1 MSKLRDKILIYLKG
15 MLMWACDVIPW
26 VSGWTIAVITWI
38 YERLIQAIKNVV
50 FNLKLIFTWKWKTF
64 RKNIDGK
71 YLLYFFLF
79 LVLWLVISAV
89 LFLTIPNVIEKYPSI
104 IWLTFIWPL
113 LISTTYRK
121 YENGAFLLCL
131 ILWIATSFLA
141 FANIIT
147 NAMENYPILIWSFF
161 VGLILISAVFLWR
174 QVKRDWKTILC
185 LIIFWVLAFFITA
198 PTNTPLSITSSW
210 WWIFICGSIAICAM
224 ILPGISGSFMLVL
237 LWMYET
243 MMLAIKNLDITTIW
257 IFAAWAVIW
266 LILFSNVLSW
276 LFKNY
281 KMITLASL
289 TGFMLGSLN
298 KIWPWKET
306 LDADLWIAKN
316 ILPNHYNWD
325 NQLLLAIICFLVWIV
340 IVLLIEFLGKK
351 FSKK

>member
-1 MSKLRDKILIYLKG
+1 MSKIRDKILIYLKG

-26 VSGWTIAVITWI
+26 VSGWTIAVITGI

-50 FNLKLIFTWKWKTF
+50 PNLKYFFKWKWKTF
-64 RKNIDGK
+64 WKNIDG
-71 YLLYFFLF
+71 
-79 LVLWLVISAV
+79 
-89 LFLTIPNVIEKYPSI
+89 T
-104 IWLTFIWPL
+104 
-113 LISTTYRK
+113 
-121 YENGAFLLCL
+121 FLLCL
-131 ILWIATSFLA
+131 ILWIGTSFVL

-147 NAMENYPILIWSFF
+147 GAMENYPILIWSFF
-161 VGLILISAVFLWR
+161 VGLILISAVFLWK

-243 MMLAIKNLDITTIW
+243 MMLAIKNFDITTIW
-257 IFAAWAVIW
+257 IFAVWAVIGI
-266 LILFSNVLSW
+266 ILFSNVLSW

-306 LDADLWIAKN
+306 LDANLWTAKN
-316 ILPNHYNWD
+316 ILPNQYNWD
-325 NQLLLAIICFLVWIV
+325 NQLLLAIICFLAWIA

-351 FSKK
+351 FGKKS

>member
-1 MSKLRDKILIYLKG
+1 MNKIRDKILIYLKG

-26 VSGWTIAVITWI
+26 VSGWTIAVITGI

-50 FNLKLIFTWKWKTF
+50 PNLKYFFKWKWKTF
-64 RKNIDGK
+64 WKNIDG
-71 YLLYFFLF
+71 
-79 LVLWLVISAV
+79 
-89 LFLTIPNVIEKYPSI
+89 N
-104 IWLTFIWPL
+104 
-113 LISTTYRK
+113 
-121 YENGAFLLCL
+121 FLLCL
-131 ILWIATSFLA
+131 ILWIGTSFVL

-147 NAMENYPILIWSFF
+147 SAMENYPILIWSFF
-161 VGLILISAVFLWR
+161 VGLILISAVFLWK
-174 QVKRDWKTILC
+174 QVTWNWKTILC
-185 LIIFWVLAFFITA
+185 LIIFWVLAYFITA
-198 PTNTPLSITSSW
+198 PTNTPLSITSTW
-210 WWIFICGSIAICAM
+210 WWTFICGSIAICAM

-257 IFAAWAVIW
+257 IFAAWAVIG
-266 LILFSNVLSW
+266 IVLFSNVLSW

-306 LDADLWIAKN
+306 LDANLWTAKN
-316 ILPNHYNWD
+316 ILPNQYNWD
-325 NQLLLAIICFLVWIV
+325 NQLLLAIICFLAGIG

-351 FSKK
+351 FSKKS

>member
-1 MSKLRDKILIYLKG
+1 
-15 MLMWACDVIPW
+15 MWACDVIPW
-26 VSGWTIAVITWI
+26 VSGWTIAVITGI

-50 FNLKLIFTWKWKTF
+50 PNLKYFFKWKWKTF
-64 RKNIDGK
+64 WKNIDG
-71 YLLYFFLF
+71 
-79 LVLWLVISAV
+79 
-89 LFLTIPNVIEKYPSI
+89 T
-104 IWLTFIWPL
+104 
-113 LISTTYRK
+113 
-121 YENGAFLLCL
+121 FLLCL
-131 ILWIATSFLA
+131 ILWIGTSFIL

-147 NAMENYPILIWSFF
+147 SAMENYPILIWSFF

-174 QVKRDWKTILC
+174 QVKRNWKTILC

-257 IFAAWAVIW
+257 IFAAWAIIW
-266 LILFSNVLSW
+266 LVLFSNVLSW

-306 LDADLWIAKN
+306 LDANLWTAKN
-316 ILPNHYNWD
+316 ILPNQYNWD
-325 NQLLLAIICFLVWIV
+325 NQLLLAIICFLVWIT

>member
-1 MSKLRDKILIYLKG
+1 MTKIREKILIYLKG
-15 MLMWACDVIPW
+15 MLMWACDVVPG
-26 VSGWTIAVITWI
+26 VSGGTIAVITGI

-50 FNLKLIFTWKWKTF
+50 PNLKFFFTWKWKTF
-64 RKNIDGK
+64 WKNIDG
-71 YLLYFFLF
+71 
-79 LVLWLVISAV
+79 
-89 LFLTIPNVIEKYPSI
+89 N
-104 IWLTFIWPL
+104 
-113 LISTTYRK
+113 
-121 YENGAFLLCL
+121 FLLCL
-131 ILWIATSFLA
+131 ILWIGTSFIL

-147 NAMENYPILIWSFF
+147 SAMENYPILIWSFF
-161 VGLILISAVFLWR
+161 VGLILISAVFLWK
-174 QVKRDWKTILC
+174 QVTWNWKTILC

-243 MMLAIKNLDITTIW
+243 MMLAIKNFDIATIW
-257 IFAAWAVIW
+257 IFAAWAVIGI
-266 LILFSNVLSW
+266 ILFSNVLSW
-276 LFKNY
+276 LFKHY

-306 LDADLWIAKN
+306 LDANLWTAKN
-316 ILPNHYNWD
+316 VLPNQYNGD
-325 NQLLLAIICFLVWIV
+325 NQLLLAIICFLAWIA

-351 FSKK
+351 FSK

>member
-1 MSKLRDKILIYLKG
+1 MSKIRDKILIYLKG

-38 YERLIQAIKNVV
+38 YERLIQAIKNVLP
-50 FNLKLIFTWKWKTF
+50 NLKLFFTWKWKKF
-64 RKNIDGK
+64 RKNIN
-71 YLLYFFLF
+71 
-79 LVLWLVISAV
+79 W
-89 LFLTIPNVIEKYPSI
+89 T
-104 IWLTFIWPL
+104 
-113 LISTTYRK
+113 
-121 YENGAFLLCL
+121 FLLCL
-131 ILWIATSFLA
+131 ILWIWTSFVL

-161 VGLILISAVFLWR
+161 VGLILISAVFLWK

-185 LIIFWVLAFFITA
+185 LIVFWVLAFFITA
-198 PTNTPLSITSSW
+198 PTNIPLSITSTW

-243 MMLAIKNLDITTIW
+243 MMLAIKNLDIIPIL
-257 IFAAWAVIW
+257 IFWAWAVIW

-276 LFKNY
+276 LFKHY
-281 KMITLASL
+281 KMVTLASL

-306 LDADLWIAKN
+306 LDANLWIAKN
-316 ILPNHYNWD
+316 ILPNQYNWD
-325 NQLLLAIICFLVWIV
+325 NQLLLAIICFLVWIA
-340 IVLLIEFLGKK
+340 IVLLIEFLGGK

>member
-1 MSKLRDKILIYLKG
+1 
-15 MLMWACDVIPW
+15 MWACDVIPW
-26 VSGWTIAVITWI
+26 VSGWTIAVITGI
-38 YERLIQAIKNVV
+38 YERLIKAIKNVV
-50 FNLKLIFTWKWKTF
+50 PNLKHFFKWKWKTF
-64 RKNIDGK
+64 WKNIDG
-71 YLLYFFLF
+71 
-79 LVLWLVISAV
+79 
-89 LFLTIPNVIEKYPSI
+89 T
-104 IWLTFIWPL
+104 
-113 LISTTYRK
+113 
-121 YENGAFLLCL
+121 FLLCL
-131 ILWIATSFLA
+131 ILWIGTSFVL

-147 NAMENYPILIWSFF
+147 NAMRDYPILIWSFF
-161 VGLILISAVFLWR
+161 FGLILISAVFLWR
-174 QVKRDWKTILC
+174 QVKRNWKTILC

-210 WWIFICGSIAICAM
+210 WWIFICGAIAICAM

-243 MMLAIKNLDITTIW
+243 MMLAIKNLDIATIC

-276 LFKNY
+276 LFKHY

-306 LDADLWIAKN
+306 LDANLWTAKN
-316 ILPNHYNWD
+316 ILPNQYHWD
-325 NQLLLAIICFLVWIV
+325 NQLLWAIICFLVWIG
-340 IVLLIEFLGKK
+340 IVLLIEYLGKK

>member
-1 MSKLRDKILIYLKG
+1 MNKIRDKILIYLKG

-50 FNLKLIFTWKWKTF
+50 PNLKYFFKWKWKTF
-64 RKNIDGK
+64 WKNIDG
-71 YLLYFFLF
+71 
-79 LVLWLVISAV
+79 
-89 LFLTIPNVIEKYPSI
+89 T
-104 IWLTFIWPL
+104 
-113 LISTTYRK
+113 
-121 YENGAFLLCL
+121 FLLCL
-131 ILWIATSFLA
+131 ILWIGTSFVL

-147 NAMENYPILIWSFF
+147 SAMENYPILIWSFF

-198 PTNTPLSITSSW
+198 PTNTPLSVTSSW

-281 KMITLASL
+281 KMTTLASL
-289 TGFMLGSLN
+289 TGFMLWSLN

-306 LDADLWIAKN
+306 LDANLWTAKN
-316 ILPNHYNWD
+316 ILPNQYNWD
-325 NQLLLAIICFLVWIV
+325 NQLLLAIICFLAWIA

-351 FSKK
+351 FSKKS

>member
-1 MSKLRDKILIYLKG
+1 MNKIRDKILIYLKG

-26 VSGWTIAVITWI
+26 VSGWTIAVITGI

-50 FNLKLIFTWKWKTF
+50 PNLKYFFKWKWKTF
-64 RKNIDGK
+64 WKNIDG
-71 YLLYFFLF
+71 
-79 LVLWLVISAV
+79 
-89 LFLTIPNVIEKYPSI
+89 T
-104 IWLTFIWPL
+104 
-113 LISTTYRK
+113 
-121 YENGAFLLCL
+121 FLLCL
-131 ILWIATSFLA
+131 ILWIGTSFVL

-147 NAMENYPILIWSFF
+147 SAMENYPILIWSFF
-161 VGLILISAVFLWR
+161 VGLILISAVFLWK

-185 LIIFWVLAFFITA
+185 LIIFWILAFFITA

-210 WWIFICGSIAICAM
+210 RWIFICGSIAICAM

-243 MMLAIKNLDITTIW
+243 MMLAIKNFDITTIW
-257 IFAAWAVIW
+257 IFAVWAVIG
-266 LILFSNVLSW
+266 IVLFSNVLSW

-306 LDADLWIAKN
+306 LDANLWTAKN
-316 ILPNHYNWD
+316 ILPNQYNWD
-325 NQLLLAIICFLVWIV
+325 NQLLLAIICFLVWIA

>member
-1 MSKLRDKILIYLKG
+1 
-15 MLMWACDVIPW
+15 MWACDIIPW
-26 VSGWTIAVITWI
+26 VSGWTIAVITGI

-50 FNLKLIFTWKWKTF
+50 PNLKYFFKWKWKTF
-64 RKNIDGK
+64 WKNIDG
-71 YLLYFFLF
+71 
-79 LVLWLVISAV
+79 
-89 LFLTIPNVIEKYPSI
+89 T
-104 IWLTFIWPL
+104 
-113 LISTTYRK
+113 
-121 YENGAFLLCL
+121 FLLCL
-131 ILWIATSFLA
+131 ILWIGTSFVL

-147 NAMENYPILIWSFF
+147 SAMENYPILIWSFF

-174 QVKRDWKTILC
+174 QVKRNWKTILC
-185 LIIFWVLAFFITA
+185 LIIFWILAFFITA
-198 PTNTPLSITSSW
+198 PTNIPLSITSSW
-210 WWIFICGSIAICAM
+210 WWVFICGSIAICAM

-306 LDADLWIAKN
+306 FDANLWTAKN
-316 ILPNHYNWD
+316 ILPNQYNWD
-325 NQLLLAIICFLVWIV
+325 NQLLLAIICFLAGIG
-340 IVLLIEFLGKK
+340 IVLLIEYLGKK